1 MPATSQVST
10 ISHSERCM
18 NRIRI
23 VDMSAWR
30 MSWPSST
37 SGAGMKH
44 QSAFQQPLRKV
55 DSPVTRNPPSGWRTA
70 VAGTDPVPPPP
81 HMMTRGLSR

>member
-1 MPATSQVST
+1 MK
-10 ISHSERCM
+10 
-18 NRIRI
+18 RIRM
-23 VDMSAWR
+23 VEKSALR
-30 MSWPSST
+30 KSWPSST

-44 QSAFQQPLRKV
+44 HSEFQQPLRNV

-81 HMMTRGLSR
+81 HMTTRGLSR